1 MKPRA
6 IVATTITA
14 ITILASTA
22 GLAQSNH
29 PMGAAAASASA
40 GQAKP
45 WTEGEVRKVDSDQG
59 TVTLRHGA
67 ITNLGMPGMTMVFKA
82 ADPKLL
88 TGLAP
93 GSKVRFTAD
102 RSNGSLFVTAIES
115 IN

>member
-6 IVATTITA
+6 IVAAIIAA
-14 ITILASTA
+14 ITLLASA
-22 GLAQSNH
+22 AALAQSNH
-29 PMGAAAASASA
+29 PMGADAAPASA

-67 ITNLGMPGMTMVFKA
+67 IANLGMPAMTMVFTA

-93 GSKVRFTAD
+93 GNKVRFRAD
-102 RSNGSLFVTAIES
+102 RPHGSLTVTAIES